1 MICYD
6 LNSLVVKLFIYG
18 KEKWLALSVYDAQ
31 PNTCTQQHT
40 GTHAHTPLMRL
51 EISLVSLLS
60 SVSVSLP
67 PAVRESEKF
76 EVLSFILPRKLDSAR
91 QSNTKSIHRFS
102 PSVFQKQS
110 YGGRR
115 ENNGGVTL
123 TEPPLIDDYQK
134 VSFITHA
141 LYILYTIF
149 QVYH

>member
-1 MICYD
+1 MIGFKC
-6 LNSLVVKLFIYG
+6 VCIH
-18 KEKWLALSVYDAQ
+18 DAW
-31 PNTCTQQHT
+31 PNTCTQQHK

-67 PAVRESEKF
+67 PAVREREKF

-91 QSNTKSIHRFS
+91 QSNTKSLHRFS
-102 PSVFQKQS
+102 PSVLHFRNKQT

-115 ENNGGVTL
+115 ENNGGGSL
-123 TEPPLIDDYQK
+123 TEPTLIDDYQK

-149 QVYH
+149 QV